1 MHCIIR
7 CRAFFVAAGDPG
19 RKENKM
25 IKPIRIK
32 DVIKEKP
39 EKSLE
44 EELKQREQA
53 IYLELDAAC
62 TDSKYDSDLSPTETL
77 ASEIVFRLA
86 AKAAESFTGAVDG
99 LNIISIKQLVSMME
113 DAESEE
119 AVGMLQAVLLS
130 NGKRTDAEMLD
141 LLNLCKMYYEG
152 AFDDFIDCFMQAD
165 EIDWFVVDNWLD
177 EYRSPTEGMKIVNGK
192 LLDVEGDCCM

>member
-1 MHCIIR
+1 MLCIIR

-25 IKPIRIK
+25 IKPIRNK

-44 EELKQREQA
+44 EELKQSEQ
-53 IYLELDAAC
+53 ELLLDIDAAC
-62 TDSKYDSDLSPTETL
+62 ADSKYDSDLSPSEKL

-86 AKAAESFTGAVDG
+86 AKAADSFTAAVDG
-99 LNIISIKQLVSMME
+99 LNIISIKKLVSMLE
-113 DAESEE
+113 DAEPGD
-119 AVGMLQAVLLS
+119 AIGMLQAVLLS

-141 LLNLCKMYYEG
+141 LLYLCRMYYEG
-152 AFDDFIDCFMQAD
+152 ALDDFMDCFMQAD
-165 EIDWFVVDNWLD
+165 EIDWFVIDNWFD
-177 EYRSPTEGMKIVNGK
+177 EYRSPTEGMKIVNGR
-192 LLDVEGDCCM
+192 LLDVEGDCSM